1 MTSIASSLS
10 QSSSPVVRTAST
22 NNFSLSERNYE
33 PHVSSPRHAH
43 VKNYLI
49 VTLAGRY
56 FSTFDTRTEEFKPWT
71 VSFHQAG
78 TSHTSRYDPNG
89 AKVLYIEV
97 PTDQLKRLWGA
108 SPSHLAHFSL
118 RGGVVEWTA
127 RQIYS
132 EFKTGDA
139 YSPVVMDGLVIQMLA
154 HFLRRRSG
162 RAQCL
167 PVWLG
172 NADEI
177 IRRRFPEPLGLVD
190 IAQLVNVHP
199 VHLAREY
206 RRHYDCTIGEQ
217 IRRLRIEYAC
227 EQLST
232 GDLSL
237 ADIAL
242 SAGFA
247 DQSHFTTSFRQQVGA
262 APSHYRKAVRT
273 TLAFQKNASA
283 TQDRAT
289 DLGYS

>member
-10 QSSSPVVRTAST
+10 RNESPVVRTAST
-22 NNFSLSERNYE
+22 NSFILSERHYE
-33 PHVSSPRHAH
+33 PHVASPRHAH
-43 VKNYLI
+43 VKDYII

-97 PTDQLKRLWGA
+97 PNDRLKRLWGVC
-108 SPSHLAHFSL
+108 PSHLAHFSL

-127 RQIYS
+127 RQLYS
-132 EFKTGDA
+132 ELKTGDA
-139 YSPVVMDGLVIQMLA
+139 YSSIVMDGLVIQMLA
-154 HFLRRRSG
+154 HLLRRRSG
-162 RAQCL
+162 RGQCL
-167 PVWLG
+167 PAWLG

-177 IRRRFPEPLGLVD
+177 IRRRFAEPLGLVD

-227 EQLST
+227 EQLSNS
-232 GDLSL
+232 DLSL
-237 ADIAL
+237 AEIGL

-247 DQSHFTTSFRQQVGA
+247 DQSHFTTSFRQQIGT
-262 APSHYRKAVRT
+262 APSHFRKAART
-273 TLAFQKNASA
+273 KLGFEQNASSA
-283 TQDRAT
+283 QDQ
-289 DLGYS
+289 GH